1 MNTSSK
7 NYNRR
12 AGTPSLIVGLSLAVI
27 AAIVALIVSAQNN
40 KSQEQKPASQNSS
53 PETVVSNVSEKEDAE
68 SSNES
73 KVEEIKR
80 SGLEIRYIDVGEG
93 ESTLIMLPDG
103 KNLLID
109 AGSKEYGE
117 KVVNYLKNENIE
129 KIDYLI
135 ATNPNEDNIGGL
147 SKVIESFEIGR
158 VYAPNIDDII
168 KLNNVNGE
176 VSTAYSDFNKAIS
189 AKNIKVLNGRG
200 GTHIYFSLSLT
211 IDIIAP
217 NDTFYSE
224 INNYSIAVKL
234 KYGQQ
239 SFIFMSDVENYSE
252 QEIID
257 DNYDIASDVIRIG
270 NHGGSASSGKTFI
283 GAVKPQ
289 YAIISCGKDNENG
302 YPHQETLKTLEENEV
317 KVYRTDL
324 NGTITLKSDGMN
336 ELRIIT
342 EKEETPNNV
351 SKEISDDVSLE
362 VSDENTVS
370 SGSSIDSSSE
380 QSNESKDVSEESSE
394 EIIESSEE

>member
-27 AAIVALIVSAQNN
+27 AAIVALIVSAQNQ
-40 KSQEQKPASQNSS
+40 SQGQKPASQNSS
-53 PETVVSNVSEKEDAE
+53 PQTIVSDVSKEEKNE

-73 KVEEIKR
+73 KVEEVNR
-80 SGLEIRYIDVGEG
+80 SGLEIRYIDVGDG
-93 ESTLIMLPDG
+93 DSTLIMLPDG

-109 AGSKEYGE
+109 AGSKEYSE
-117 KVVNYLKNENIE
+117 KVVNYLKSENIE

-135 ATNPNEDNIGGL
+135 ATNPNEDNIGGFP
-147 SKVIESFEIGR
+147 KIIENFEIGR

-168 KLNNVNGE
+168 KLNDIDEE
-176 VSTAYSDFNKAIS
+176 VSTAYSDFKKAIS
-189 AKNIKVLNGRG
+189 AKNIKVLSGRG

-211 IDIIAP
+211 IDLIAP
-217 NDTFYSE
+217 NDTFYSG

-270 NHGGSASSGKTFI
+270 NHGSSASSGKSFI
-283 GAVKPQ
+283 EEVKPQ
-289 YAIISCGKDNENG
+289 YAIISCGKDSKNG
-302 YPHQETLKTLEENEV
+302 YPHQETLRTLEENKV

-336 ELRIIT
+336 ELIIIT
-342 EKEETPNNV
+342 EKEETPSNKN
-351 SKEISDDVSLE
+351 SKEISDDVSRE
-362 VSDENTVS
+362 VSDESTVS
-370 SGSSIDSSSE
+370 SNSSIESSSE
-380 QSNESKDVSEESSE
+380 KSDESEDVSEESSE
-394 EIIESSEE
+394 QTIESSEE